1 MYTPITL
8 SARRASLCLVCV
20 FLIIVAGCG
29 ALPGRQYHPAHPR
42 PRGDKTP
49 TTVTAV
55 QPAAA
60 TSAPAPATAARIPAA
75 TPAPAAGTQA
85 QPAAPAEKPLPRP
98 GVALDRVVA
107 VVNDQVILKSELD
120 LRTAQIE
127 KQVQAQNTPLPPLDV
142 LQKQV
147 LDQMIST
154 RIELEQAAF
163 KGITVSDDA
172 VNQALTRI
180 AAHAGFTLDQLPD
193 SMKRQGIDYAAFR
206 QDLRDQI
213 IIQNLEQQVLSDQL
227 HITQQELDDQMH
239 ADQLNGNS
247 DNTYHLSQIM
257 VALPLNPSP
266 EQVAAA
272 RKKADDI
279 YKKLKTGADFAATAV
294 ASSDDQNALKGGDLG
309 WRKGSELP
317 TIFTSIVPQMKTG
330 DFSTPIQS
338 VSGFHIVK
346 LDEVK
351 QGGSQTLITQ
361 THARHILIRS
371 GANMTDAQAK
381 AKIEAIYQQLKAGAD
396 FTKLAEEDSADP
408 GSAKQGGDLGWVE
421 PGATVP
427 EFDAAMAKL
436 QPGEMSEPFQTQFGW
451 HIVQV
456 LARRQAEQTEESRK
470 NLAYQAIYSRKSE
483 DVIQHWLGE
492 IKDTAFIEYHLDE

>member
-8 SARRASLCLVCV
+8 SARRAYLCLACAFFMV
-20 FLIIVAGCG
+20 IAGCG
-29 ALPGRQYHPAHPR
+29 AFPGRQYHPAHPK
-42 PRGDKTP
+42 PRGSKTP
-49 TTVTAV
+49 TEATAV
-55 QPAAA
+55 QAAAATTVSAPTAASKTGAPAAA
-60 TSAPAPATAARIPAA
+60 SQ
-75 TPAPAAGTQA
+75 TQA
-85 QPAAPAEKPLPRP
+85 VGPAEKSLPRP

-120 LRTAQIE
+120 ARTAQIE
-127 KQVQAQNTPLPPLDV
+127 KQVEAQHTPLPPLDV

-147 LDQMIST
+147 LDQMIIN
-154 RIELEQAAF
+154 RIELQQAAD

-172 VNQALTRI
+172 VNQALSRI

-213 IIQNLEQQVLSDQL
+213 TIQNLEQQVLSDQL

-247 DNTYHLSQIM
+247 DGAYHLSQIM

-272 RKKADDI
+272 RKKVDEI
-279 YKKLKTGADFAATAV
+279 YKKLKAGADFAATAV

-317 TIFTSIVPQMKTG
+317 TIFASVVPQMKTG
-330 DFSTPIQS
+330 DFSAPIQS

-351 QGGSQTLITQ
+351 QGDNQTLITQ

-371 GANMTDAQAK
+371 GATTTDAQAK
-381 AKIEAIYQQLKAGAD
+381 AKIEAIYQQLKGGAD
-396 FTKLAEEDSADP
+396 FAKLAEEDSADP

-456 LARRQAEQTEESRK
+456 LARRQSQQTEESRK
-470 NLAYQAIYSRKSE
+470 NIAYQAIYNRKSE

-492 IKDTAFIEYHLDE
+492 LKDTAFIEYHLDE

>member
-1 MYTPITL
+1 MHTPITL
-8 SARRASLCLVCV
+8 SARRASLCLACT
-20 FLIIVAGCG
+20 FLIAFAGC
-29 ALPGRQYHPAHPR
+29 AGRQYHPAHPK
-42 PRGDKTP
+42 PRASKTP
-49 TTVTAV
+49 ATATAV
-55 QPAAA
+55 QPAVA
-60 TSAPAPATAARIPAA
+60 TTLSAPATA
-75 TPAPAAGTQA
+75 TKTTTGAPVAGTQV

-120 LRTAQIE
+120 LRTAQVE
-127 KQVQAQNTPLPPLDV
+127 KQITGQNTPLPPLDV

-147 LDQMIST
+147 LDQMIT
-154 RIELEQAAF
+154 NRIELEQAAD

-180 AAHAGFTLDQLPD
+180 ATHAGLTLDQLPD

-239 ADQLNGNS
+239 ADQLNGDS
-247 DNTYHLSQIM
+247 DSSYHLSQIM

-279 YKKLKTGADFAATAV
+279 YKKLKGGADFAATAV

-317 TIFTSIVPQMKTG
+317 TIFTSVVPQMKSG

-371 GANMTDAQAK
+371 GATTTDAQAK
-381 AKIEAIYQQLKAGAD
+381 AKIEAIYQQLKNGAD
-396 FTKLAEEDSADP
+396 FAKLAEEDSADP

-456 LARRQAEQTEESRK
+456 LARRQAQQTEESRK

-483 DVIQHWLGE
+483 DVIQHWLSE
-492 IKDTAFIEYHLDE
+492 LKDTAFIEYHLDE